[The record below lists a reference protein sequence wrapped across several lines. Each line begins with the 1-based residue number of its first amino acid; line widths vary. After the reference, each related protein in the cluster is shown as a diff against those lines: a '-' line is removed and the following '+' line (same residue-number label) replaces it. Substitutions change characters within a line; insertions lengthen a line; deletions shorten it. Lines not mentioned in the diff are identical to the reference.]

1 MTFATGRCRTWDY
14 VSRKSLSSVK
24 LTMRL
29 RLRRETEAEVGAWAG
44 PGLVEGWA
52 LGPELKHPTPSTEHP
67 SPIPKHPPPS
77 EHQTRIAAQRQPQ
90 PQLQP
95 LPLIENAQQTSLI
108 ETLRL
113 HEDLVNSDECLSIY
127 KFGRI
132 VTSTTRF
139 DP

>member
-1 MTFATGRCRTWDY
+1 
-14 VSRKSLSSVK
+14 
-24 LTMRL
+24 MRL
-29 RLRRETEAEVGAWAG
+29 RLRREAEAEVGAWAG

-67 SPIPKHPPPS
+67 SPIPKHPPLPNTKR
-77 EHQTRIAAQRQPQ
+77 EEQ

-95 LPLIENAQQTSLI
+95 VPLIENAQQTSLI

-132 VTSTTRF
+132 EL
-139 DP
+139 